1 MPEQNVEVELWR
13 NVQSPVV
20 GKHRIEE
27 PRAIEDGVAGLG
39 VGQKIDQ
46 IDAVP
51 FGTGEGLH
59 DEVKIR
65 RSESVPAI
73 SSNHRNWEESI
84 GCARCLAMGIRRAS
98 MLVGGGL
105 ISHPSR
111 MRRVLRPILALL
123 FFLILFGGWYAY
135 EKGFTGKWR
144 GLVTREFRK
153 RGVEVSLKRLT
164 LHPLRGFVAK
174 GVQIYETRER
184 RATLALIDEMVLEV
198 NCGEFFRG
206 QPFLEALELHDAH
219 LSLPIRAHKPGGP
232 RLEVAKLNA
241 RLYLP
246 PQQIYLASANAE
258 IFGVAV
264 RASGRL
270 INPQSLAWGGGM
282 RSGASV
288 AFVEGLVKEMTS
300 IRFESTPPLLTVEF
314 NGDIALPEQ
323 ISVTASFR
331 GEKIR
336 RGDYRWRRL
345 AWAVDLRAG
354 VVDLK
359 ELMIYDE
366 GGELRMI
373 GGFELGAQVGR
384 FQVRSSLNWPRLLQ
398 TFGGIAEWAER
409 EQLVFYRA
417 PVFDGEVLLR
427 RDQGW
432 GVQILGHVEL
442 GKFAYRTV
450 VFEGARM
457 DFSVDGPR
465 WTIREAEVWHR
476 SGRLTGDLQEIP
488 GDFRARLTS
497 TLHPEVIRPCLI
509 GVAGWA
515 LDQWNFFQ
523 APRIALEARGRSFA
537 DDALS
542 VRGKIEH
549 GLASYCG
556 VVAKSRGADLLYENQ
571 ALGVWAIRQRFSG
584 EEWSGF
590 LEGIEGV
597 NWPVGSAKVGQVR
610 LSRE

>member
-1 MPEQNVEVELWR
+1 MGEHRVEEA
-13 NVQSPVV
+13 
-20 GKHRIEE
+20 
-27 PRAIEDGVAGLG
+27 RAIEDGVAGLG

-73 SSNHRNWEESI
+73 SSNHRNWKVSI
-84 GCARCLAMGIRRAS
+84 ECARCWAVDFGAPLCLS
-98 MLVGGGL
+98 VGGL

-135 EKGFTGKWR
+135 EKGFTSKWR
-144 GLVTREFRK
+144 GLVTKEFRK

-164 LHPLRGFVAK
+164 LHPLRGFIAK

-198 NCGEFFRG
+198 NFGEFFRG

-219 LSLPIRAHKPGGP
+219 LSLPIRANKPGGP

-258 IFGVAV
+258 IFGVTV

-270 INPQSLAWGGGM
+270 INPQSISWGSGM

-300 IRFESTPPLLTVEF
+300 IRFESAPPLLTVEF

-398 TFGGIAEWAER
+398 TFGGLAAWAET
-409 EQLVFYRA
+409 EQVVFYRA
-417 PVFDGEVLLR
+417 PLFDGEVLLR
-427 RDQGW
+427 GDQGW
-432 GVQILGHVEL
+432 EVQVLGHVEL

-465 WTIREAEVWHR
+465 WTFREVEVWHR
-476 SGRLTGDLQEIP
+476 SGKLTGDLQEIP

-497 TLHPEVIRPCLI
+497 TLHPEALRPCFT

-523 APRIALEARGRSFA
+523 APRIELEARGTSFA

-549 GLASYCG
+549 GMASYCG
-556 VVAKSRGADLLYENQ
+556 VVAKSQRADLLYENRV
-571 ALGVWAIRQRFSG
+571 LGVWAIRQRFSG
-584 EEWSGF
+584 EEWPGF

-597 NWPVGSAKVGQVR
+597 SWPVESAGSAKVGQLR
-610 LSRE
+610 LLRE

>member
-1 MPEQNVEVELWR
+1 M
-13 NVQSPVV
+13 
-20 GKHRIEE
+20 
-27 PRAIEDGVAGLG
+27 
-39 VGQKIDQ
+39 
-46 IDAVP
+46 
-51 FGTGEGLH
+51 
-59 DEVKIR
+59 
-65 RSESVPAI
+65 
-73 SSNHRNWEESI
+73 
-84 GCARCLAMGIRRAS
+84 
-98 MLVGGGL
+98 
-105 ISHPSR
+105 
-111 MRRVLRPILALL
+111 
-123 FFLILFGGWYAY
+123 ILFGGWYAY

-198 NCGEFFRG
+198 NFGEFFRG

-314 NGDIALPEQ
+314 NGDM
-323 ISVTASFR
+323 
-331 GEKIR
+331 
-336 RGDYRWRRL
+336 
-345 AWAVDLRAG
+345 

-398 TFGGIAEWAER
+398 TFGGLAEWAER

-476 SGRLTGDLQEIP
+476 SGKLTGDLQAIP
-488 GDFRARLTS
+488 GDFRVRLTS
-497 TLHPEVIRPCLI
+497 TLHPEVIRPCLT

-515 LDQWNFFQ
+515 LDQWKFFQ
-523 APRIALEARGRSFA
+523 SPRIELEARGRSFA

-549 GLASYCG
+549 GMASYCG

>member
-1 MPEQNVEVELWR
+1 VGEHRVEEA
-13 NVQSPVV
+13 
-20 GKHRIEE
+20 
-27 PRAIEDGVAGLG
+27 RAIEDGVAGLG

-59 DEVKIR
+59 DEVEVR

-73 SSNHRNWEESI
+73 SSNHRNWKVSI
-84 GCARCLAMGIRRAS
+84 ECARCWAVDFGAPLCLS
-98 MLVGGGL
+98 VGGL
-105 ISHPSR
+105 ISHLSR

-123 FFLILFGGWYAY
+123 FFLILFWGWYAY
-135 EKGFTGKWR
+135 EKGFTSKWR
-144 GLVTREFRK
+144 GLVTKEFRK

-164 LHPLRGFVAK
+164 LHPLRGFIAK

-198 NCGEFFRG
+198 NFGEFFRG

-219 LSLPIRAHKPGGP
+219 LSLPIRANKPGGP

-246 PQQIYLASANAE
+246 PQQIYLASASAE
-258 IFGVAV
+258 IFGVTV

-270 INPQSLAWGGGM
+270 INPQSISWGSGM

-300 IRFESTPPLLTVEF
+300 IRFESTPPLLAVEF

-345 AWAVDLRAG
+345 ALAVDLRAG

-398 TFGGIAEWAER
+398 TFGGLAAWAET
-409 EQLVFYRA
+409 EQVVFYRA
-417 PVFDGEVLLR
+417 PLFDGEVLLR
-427 RDQGW
+427 GDQGW
-432 GVQILGHVEL
+432 EVQVLGHVEL
-442 GKFAYRTV
+442 GKFAYRSV
-450 VFEGARM
+450 VFDGARM

-465 WTIREAEVWHR
+465 WTFREVEVWHR
-476 SGRLTGDLQEIP
+476 SGKLTGDLQEIP
-488 GDFRARLTS
+488 GDFRARMTS
-497 TLHPEVIRPCLI
+497 TLHPEAIRPCLT
-509 GVAGWA
+509 GAA
-515 LDQWNFFQ
+515 RLTLDQWKFFQ
-523 APRIALEARGRSFA
+523 APRIDLVARGAAFA
-537 DDALS
+537 DDTLS

-556 VVAKSRGADLLYENQ
+556 VVAKSQRADLLYENRV
-571 ALGVWAIRQRFSG
+571 LSVYPIRQRFSG
-584 EEWSGF
+584 GEWSWF
-590 LEGIEGV
+590 LEGVEGV
-597 NWPVGSAKVGQVR
+597 SWPVESAGSAKVGQFR
-610 LSRE
+610 LLRE